1 MNRKQPTHPHTR
13 THTRMHMSGP
23 ACSHSSPAPSLWH
36 NANSPGSRDTTEVS
50 AEKKESLRVNLT
62 GSWSGR
68 REGVCA
74 ALVPP
79 EPCSVC
85 SISQD
90 AVPSDMAEP
99 DMVRESV
106 VAELLLGESILSGSK
121 PPNISLFS
129 LTRAACSRTPSSCES
144 MSAKWKSVDWWQ
156 ISANSIEQ
164 RKQKGQWFSGQ
175 RCEVSDGKRL
185 KVTGGE

>member
-1 MNRKQPTHPHTR
+1 
-13 THTRMHMSGP
+13 MSGP
-23 ACSHSSPAPSLWH
+23 AYSHCLPALSLWH
-36 NANSPGSRDTTEVS
+36 YANSPGSRDTTEVL
-50 AEKKESLRVNLT
+50 AVLEKESLMVNLT

-79 EPCSVC
+79 EPCSDC

-90 AVPSDMAEP
+90 AVPSDMADP

-106 VAELLLGESILSGSK
+106 VAELLLGESTLSGSK

-129 LTRAACSRTPSSCES
+129 LTRLACSRTPSSCES

-156 ISANSIEQ
+156 ISANSRTEETEGSMVLIVE
-164 RKQKGQWFSGQ
+164 
-175 RCEVSDGKRL
+175 SDVK
-185 KVTGGE
+185 

>member
-1 MNRKQPTHPHTR
+1 MQ
-13 THTRMHMSGP
+13 
-23 ACSHSSPAPSLWH
+23 SLFWH
-36 NANSPGSRDTTEVS
+36 YANSPGSRDTTEVS
-50 AEKKESLRVNLT
+50 AEEKESLRLNLT

-74 ALVPP
+74 APVPP
-79 EPCSVC
+79 EPCSDC

-156 ISANSIEQ
+156 ISANSGTEETE
-164 RKQKGQWFSGQ
+164 GSM
-175 RCEVSDGKRL
+175 V
-185 KVTGGE
+185 